1 MKKNIGNLDKF
12 IRILIAAIMVVLYIA
27 EIVSG
32 ILGSVLLLLAGAFIL
47 TSFLSFCPLYKLF
60 GLTTRKRKYT

>member
-47 TSFLSFCPLYKLF
+47 TIFLSFCPLYKLF

>member
-12 IRILIAAIMVVLYIA
+12 IRILIAAIIVVLYIG

-32 ILGSVLLLLAGAFIL
+32 ILGFVLLFLAGAFIL
-47 TSFLSFCPLYKLF
+47 TSFLSFCPLYKPF

>member
-12 IRILIAAIMVVLYIA
+12 IRILIAVIIVVLYIA

-32 ILGSVLLLLAGAFIL
+32 ILGFVLLFLAGAFIL

>member
-12 IRILIAAIMVVLYIA
+12 IRILIAAIIVVLYIA

-32 ILGSVLLLLAGAFIL
+32 ILGFVLLLLAGAFIL

>member
-32 ILGSVLLLLAGAFIL
+32 ILGPVLLLLAGAFIL